1 MNTTISLKGIRP
13 SGDSIVIG
21 LYSSIYIDAVLK
33 VNLSNALDGDE
44 TNAID
49 IPQIAERLAFMLKR
63 CEKDSE
69 IEEHPAIALELI
81 AKSVLNSA
89 MHTWQISEADITVH
103 AALRSEY
110 YGMKST
116 VDDVCVT
123 LNSVSREELNYSE
136 RRVVPES
143 LAHAAVRSGSV
154 SVDDLE
160 EGEIADYYRSLIEE
174 DRKEKQRKEDEDAV
188 AAAKAAVDIAN
199 SFADDYENNGD
210 SQCSCG
216 DESKSVNYGNELV
229 KRETKSPLFRIC
241 PTPLQTTAVI
251 SMKGV
256 AKQDTRSAMLRI
268 VAMLEQ
274 DRESRVDG
282 VSALYVAN
290 MLDADYYA
298 AVFIL
303 SSGGDEYELLRLLR
317 AVATLYKD
325 KVTVRVLG
333 TRSYGASAA
342 DTRTVDAEKLPQQ
355 LAEMVTVDP
364 KAPELMP
371 WMQIESDAALD
382 DNSVSYSLAFAFDA
396 QTVGVY
402 SEQWLIGDGC

>member
-1 MNTTISLKGIRP
+1 M
-13 SGDSIVIG
+13 
-21 LYSSIYIDAVLK
+21 
-33 VNLSNALDGDE
+33 
-44 TNAID
+44 
-49 IPQIAERLAFMLKR
+49 
-63 CEKDSE
+63 
-69 IEEHPAIALELI
+69 
-81 AKSVLNSA
+81 
-89 MHTWQISEADITVH
+89 
-103 AALRSEY
+103 
-110 YGMKST
+110 
-116 VDDVCVT
+116 
-123 LNSVSREELNYSE
+123 
-136 RRVVPES
+136 
-143 LAHAAVRSGSV
+143 
-154 SVDDLE
+154 
-160 EGEIADYYRSLIEE
+160 
-174 DRKEKQRKEDEDAV
+174 
-188 AAAKAAVDIAN
+188 
-199 SFADDYENNGD
+199 
-210 SQCSCG
+210 
-216 DESKSVNYGNELV
+216 
-229 KRETKSPLFRIC
+229 FRIC

-290 MLDADYYA
+290 MLEGDYYA

-355 LAEMVTVDP
+355 LAEMVMVDP
-364 KAPELMP
+364 KSPELMP
-371 WMQIESDAALD
+371 WLQIESDAALD

>member
-21 LYSSIYIDAVLK
+21 LYSSICIDAVLK

-143 LAHAAVRSGSV
+143 LAHVAVRSGSV

-241 PTPLQTTAVI
+241 PT
-251 SMKGV
+251 
-256 AKQDTRSAMLRI
+256 
-268 VAMLEQ
+268 
-274 DRESRVDG
+274 
-282 VSALYVAN
+282 
-290 MLDADYYA
+290 
-298 AVFIL
+298 
-303 SSGGDEYELLRLLR
+303 
-317 AVATLYKD
+317 
-325 KVTVRVLG
+325 
-333 TRSYGASAA
+333 
-342 DTRTVDAEKLPQQ
+342 
-355 LAEMVTVDP
+355 
-364 KAPELMP
+364 
-371 WMQIESDAALD
+371 
-382 DNSVSYSLAFAFDA
+382 
-396 QTVGVY
+396 
-402 SEQWLIGDGC
+402 